1 MIKNAQIIVSGIG
14 LSDVYFNDDLMTIA
28 PERLIDIKET
38 IRNKCCF
45 TPCEETWSCGFEE
58 NVNDTLIKSHSSYKR
73 LTKRHYIVACRF
85 PSLAYQSEWKSQDPL
100 GALLKF
106 EKQMLNLFT
115 PEELTLHDITLR
127 FYSYGNVTIQGKF
140 IIRDKEL
147 SVEDYHA
154 VSDFVHVLFK
164 VALQDKVAKAIEK
177 YVNAVNSITDNICLL
192 SLPIPSELHDGNMIQ
207 NIMSQTLQF
216 GIRTHYIYDV
226 EKKDDFSL
234 APFYPILSG
243 EWEEAMAK
251 PIVSQNCT
259 AYFGWS
265 HSMYLFHHQEQEIS
279 HTPYEIPMEVVMS
292 NWSALQGMQ
301 LRIEKA
307 RVAFMKQIEEKKK
320 TRKNYDKI
328 SDDVKD
334 FILKFERMIAYF
346 DSYTIS
352 NNPTIFHM
360 IDAQKKAFL
369 EKDHVIRVRK
379 KLNLLQKIVDD
390 LAASEKKRH
399 DDKINRILFIITIF
413 ALLNSVQIT
422 YELIT
427 NKNSQDI
434 HTIVGIFI
442 GLVAIV
448 ILYLRINKKP
458 TT

>member
-28 PERLIDIKET
+28 PERLIHIKEA
-38 IRNKCCF
+38 IRNKCCL

-58 NVNDTLIKSHSSYKR
+58 NINDTLIKSQSSYKR
-73 LTKRHYIVACRF
+73 LTKRHYIVACRL
-85 PSLAYQSEWKSQDPL
+85 PSLSYQSEWKSQDPL
-100 GALLKF
+100 GTLLTF
-106 EKQMLNLFT
+106 EKQMLDLFT

-127 FYSYGNVTIQGKF
+127 FYSYGNVTVQGKF
-140 IIRDKEL
+140 IIRDKNL
-147 SVEDYHA
+147 SIEEYRA

-164 VALQDKVAKAIEK
+164 VALQEKVAKAIEK
-177 YVNAVNSITDNICLL
+177 YIGVVNSITDNICLL
-192 SLPIPSELHDGNMIQ
+192 SLPIPSELHDGNRLQ
-207 NIMSQTLQF
+207 NILSQALQF

-226 EKKDDFSL
+226 EKKDTSL
-234 APFYPILSG
+234 VAFYPILSG

-265 HSMYLFHHQEQEIS
+265 HSMYLFHHQEGEIS
-279 HTPYEIPMEVVMS
+279 HTPYDIPMEVVMS

-320 TRKNYDKI
+320 NRKHYDKI
-328 SDDVKD
+328 SEDVKD

-352 NNPTIFHM
+352 NNPAIFHM
-360 IDAQKKAFL
+360 IDAQKDAFL
-369 EKDHVIRVRK
+369 EKDHVVRVRG
-379 KLNLLQKIVDD
+379 KLRLLQEIVDD
-390 LAASEKKRH
+390 LAAREKKNY
-399 DDKINRILFIITIF
+399 DKKINRILFIITIF

-427 NKNSQDI
+427 NKNPQEI
-434 HTIVGIFI
+434 YTIVGIFI
-442 GLVAIV
+442 GLVVIV
-448 ILYLRINKKP
+448 ILYLRINKK
-458 TT
+458 TTT